1 MALCAARAAEH
12 SIQPRPHTWWESSK
26 ADVAMVRASPLSASK
41 LGLERVSICGTAT
54 STAAG
59 KENSTQEV
67 ATRSPT
73 GEAAGRARSLFEP
86 TPSKGE
92 GEKLRHP
99 ARHCLQKLPGLQR
112 SQSLL
117 QRIVRTNARIYALR
131 DEPSKTYVTLKQS
144 AANETGTSSYRHSKL
159 GRRRIQGRLHG
170 RGPHYRPEG
179 TGNDKTGVAL
189 GERGRGQA
197 SMGEHVKR
205 RSGHSWAG
213 HRQCVALPGTTR
225 TQRGELSSEGW
236 GVTASR
242 GGGKN
247 GRTRSGQSRG

>member
-179 TGNDKTGVAL
+179 TGNDKMGRSQTVRCLTRDHANAARRTV
-189 GERGRGQA
+189 ERRVGSNREQ
-197 SMGEHVKR
+197 R
-205 RSGHSWAG
+205 
-213 HRQCVALPGTTR
+213 
-225 TQRGELSSEGW
+225 RGEERKDPLRPEQGIRATKW
-236 GVTASR
+236 LASR
-242 GGGKN
+242 PHATS
-247 GRTRSGQSRG
+247 GRLQPRP